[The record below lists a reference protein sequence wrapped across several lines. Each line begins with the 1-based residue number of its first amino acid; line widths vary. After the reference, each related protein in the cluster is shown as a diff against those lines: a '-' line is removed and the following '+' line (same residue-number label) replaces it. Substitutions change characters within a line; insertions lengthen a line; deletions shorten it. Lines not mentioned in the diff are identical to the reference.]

1 MQIEAEENVRE
12 AVGALMRAEQVAT
25 SYTYYT
31 YYTYCTYCTY
41 CTHYTHACRAGGDNG
56 EECGTPSRADGPVG
70 SEHSAESTA
79 GTVSVG
85 APRSTDGPVGSE
97 HSAES
102 TAGTVNVGAPRS
114 IVGAAGGATYYT
126 VYADYTYYT
135 YHTCHVR
142 WVQQEESEVRA
153 QLILQQQRREE
164 QMEISREAAG
174 LAPASEAPGAQMC
187 RLYISGGL
195 VGRLIARLTNCL
207 VA

>member
-1 MQIEAEENVRE
+1 M
-12 AVGALMRAEQVAT
+12 
-25 SYTYYT
+25 
-31 YYTYCTYCTY
+31 
-41 CTHYTHACRAGGDNG
+41 
-56 EECGTPSRADGPVG
+56 
-70 SEHSAESTA
+70 
-79 GTVSVG
+79 
-85 APRSTDGPVGSE
+85 
-97 HSAES
+97 
-102 TAGTVNVGAPRS
+102 NVGAPRS